1 MSQWR
6 DEAPELNDRD
16 ELITASLEQ
25 VREWLKDAAHIKPSF
40 SAAQLASVLRDSKGL
55 SFTVGFVDGVVR
67 PESLKVA
74 AKNLRN
80 LRNLVPDFLALPM
93 RAAFA
98 IGASLA
104 PVLPAIVV
112 PIARRVLRNMVSH
125 LIIDASDH
133 KLAKSL
139 ERVKSQKVSLNVN
152 LLGEAVL
159 GNREAKKRLEG
170 TRRLLQNASVD
181 YVSMKVSAAVAPHN
195 AWAFDETVEEIV
207 EKLSP
212 LFELAASFT
221 PNKFINLDMEEYKDL
236 RLTLDV
242 FKRILGRSDF
252 LHLKAGIVLQAYLP
266 DAMDAM
272 HELQLWARERRTR
285 GGAPIKVRIV
295 KGANLSMEAVD
306 AELHD
311 WPLAVVSSKRAADTN
326 YKQVLNYAL
335 TPEHL
340 NNIEVGI
347 AGHNLFDIAFANA
360 LMKARS
366 IKQGVS
372 FEMLLGM
379 AESQAQVV
387 SATVGSLLLY
397 TPVVHPDEFD
407 VAIAYLIR
415 RLEESASSDNFMS
428 AVFEL
433 HENQSLL
440 NRETERFKL
449 SIQHFDDDFADTNR
463 TQSRLNAPQPI
474 TSGFSNSPDSDPST
488 RPNKLWAAEI
498 FARAQQSSLAIE
510 LAENAKVRDPARLEH
525 LIERSLE
532 AASQWQALTPEARCA
547 ALHELGNQLESHR
560 GQLIEVMISEA
571 GKTFDQADPEVSE
584 AVDFAHFY
592 AEQLLDLANLD
603 GAHHLPENLVL
614 VTPPWNFPIA
624 IPAGSTIAALA
635 TGSAVLLKP
644 APQVNRCGVL
654 LAEILN
660 KAGLPANL
668 LTVLVVD
675 ESELGRELISHK
687 SIDRIVLTGAIETA
701 RLFKTF
707 RPELKLMAET
717 SGKNAIIVTES
728 ADLDLAA
735 KDVVSSAFGH
745 AGQKCSAA
753 SVVILVGSVAKSK
766 RFLNQLI
773 DATNSLVVDYPNNSL
788 AQLGPLIEFPGAKL
802 LHGLTQLD
810 GKERWLIEPK
820 QLDDSGRLWSPGI
833 RTHVEFGAPS
843 HLQEYFGPVLSIMTA
858 KSLDEALSI
867 QNGTDFGLTAG
878 IHSLDSRELETW
890 LEQVEAGNLYV
901 NRGITGAIVQR
912 QPFGGWKRSVVG
924 ATAKAGG
931 PNYLLGFGSFES
943 KPSNSKQRA
952 SDSIQSLLA
961 AIKPLVDATTHA
973 ALIRSAASD
982 AEAIAKV
989 FSSATDVSGLKA
1001 ERNILRYRKANTALR
1016 IGNDATDFESHRLL
1030 LAAAVSRS
1038 AISAAK
1044 LAPSVLAEL
1053 SKLGCSVS
1061 IESTENWL
1069 ENLRSRGTERVRI
1082 TGEPAANLPA
1092 EISAYDH
1099 PVVESGR
1106 LELLPFWREQSI
1118 AITSH
1123 RYGNPLRQ
1131 DSRIS
1136 SL

>member
-1 MSQWR
+1 
-6 DEAPELNDRD
+6 
-16 ELITASLEQ
+16 
-25 VREWLKDAAHIKPSF
+25 
-40 SAAQLASVLRDSKGL
+40 
-55 SFTVGFVDGVVR
+55 
-67 PESLKVA
+67 
-74 AKNLRN
+74 
-80 LRNLVPDFLALPM
+80 
-93 RAAFA
+93 
-98 IGASLA
+98 
-104 PVLPAIVV
+104 
-112 PIARRVLRNMVSH
+112 
-125 LIIDASDH
+125 
-133 KLAKSL
+133 
-139 ERVKSQKVSLNVN
+139 
-152 LLGEAVL
+152 
-159 GNREAKKRLEG
+159 
-170 TRRLLQNASVD
+170 
-181 YVSMKVSAAVAPHN
+181 
-195 AWAFDETVEEIV
+195 
-207 EKLSP
+207 
-212 LFELAASFT
+212 
-221 PNKFINLDMEEYKDL
+221 
-236 RLTLDV
+236 
-242 FKRILGRSDF
+242 
-252 LHLKAGIVLQAYLP
+252 
-266 DAMDAM
+266 MDAM
-272 HELQLWARERRTR
+272 HELQLWARDRRMR

-347 AGHNLFDIAFANA
+347 AGHNLFDIAFANS

-366 IKQGVS
+366 IEVGVS

-440 NRETERFKL
+440 DRETERFRL
-449 SIQHFDDDFADTNR
+449 SIQHFDDYFADTNR
-463 TQSRLNAPQPI
+463 TQSRLTAPQAT

-488 RPNKLWAAEI
+488 NANKVWAAEI
-498 FARAQQSSLAIE
+498 FARVQNSSLAIE
-510 LAENAKVRDPARLEH
+510 QAEKAKVRDLVH
-525 LIERSLE
+525 LDYIIEKSLE
-532 AASQWQALTPEARCA
+532 AARQWQALTPEARCEA
-547 ALHELGNQLESHR
+547 IHELGNQLESHR
-560 GQLIEVMISEA
+560 GQLIEIMISEA

-592 AEQLLDLANLD
+592 AEQLLDLAHLD

-635 TGSAVLLKP
+635 AGSAVLLKP

-668 LTVLVVD
+668 LTGLVVD
-675 ESELGRELISHK
+675 EGELGRELISHK

-701 RLFKTF
+701 KLFKSF
-707 RPELKLMAET
+707 RPGLKLIAET

-735 KDVVSSAFGH
+735 KDVVFSAFGH

-773 DATNSLVVDYPNNSL
+773 DATNSLVVDYPTNSL
-788 AQLGPLIEFPGAKL
+788 AQVGPLIETPGAKL
-802 LHGLTQLD
+802 MHGLTQLD
-810 GKERWLIEPK
+810 GKEHWLVEPK

-833 RTHVEFGAPS
+833 RKHVSVGSPS

-858 KSLDEALSI
+858 TSLDEALSV
-867 QNGTDFGLTAG
+867 QNGTAFGLTAG
-878 IHSLDSRELETW
+878 IHSLDSIELETW
-890 LEQVEAGNLYV
+890 LEKVEAGNLYV

-912 QPFGGWKRSVVG
+912 QPFGGWKQSVVG

-931 PNYLLGFGSFES
+931 PNYLLGFGSFET
-943 KPSNSKQRA
+943 KPSRSNERA
-952 SDSIQSLLA
+952 SDSIQSLLEV
-961 AIKPLVDATTHA
+961 IKPLVEPSTYA

-982 AEAIAKV
+982 AETTVRV
-989 FSSATDVSGLKA
+989 FSRATDVSGLKA

-1016 IGNDATDFESHRLL
+1016 IGNDATDFESSRLI

-1038 AISAAK
+1038 VISAAK
-1044 LAPSVLAEL
+1044 LAPSLVAEL
-1053 SKLGCSVS
+1053 EKLGCSVS
-1061 IESTENWL
+1061 IENTENWL
-1069 ENLRSRGTERVRI
+1069 ENLKLGSIDRVRVI
-1082 TGEPAANLPA
+1082 AESEVNLPL
-1092 EISAYDH
+1092 EIATYDH

-1106 LELLPFWREQSI
+1106 VELLPFWREQSI
-1118 AITSH
+1118 AITNH
-1123 RYGNPLRQ
+1123 RFGNPLRQ

>member
-16 ELITASLEQ
+16 KLIAASVEQ
-25 VREWLKDAAHIKPSF
+25 VHQWLKEAAHIKPSF

-80 LRNLVPDFLALPM
+80 LRNLVPDFLAMPM

-104 PVLPAIVV
+104 PALPAIVV
-112 PIARRVLRNMVSH
+112 PIARRVLRKMVSH
-125 LIIDASDH
+125 LIIDASDN

-159 GNREAKKRLEG
+159 GNREAEKRLEG
-170 TRRLLQNASVD
+170 TRRLLQNSSVD

-195 AWAFDETVEEIV
+195 PWAFDETVEEIV
-207 EKLSP
+207 EKLTP

-252 LHLKAGIVLQAYLP
+252 LHLKAGIGLQAYLP

-272 HELQLWARERRTR
+272 HELQLWARDRRMR

-347 AGHNLFDIAFANA
+347 AGHNLFDIAFANS

-366 IKQGVS
+366 IEVGVS

-440 NRETERFKL
+440 DRETERFRL
-449 SIQHFDDDFADTNR
+449 SIQHFDDYFADTNR
-463 TQSRLNAPQPI
+463 TQSRLTAPQAT

-488 RPNKLWAAEI
+488 NANKVWAAEI
-498 FARAQQSSLAIE
+498 FARVQNSSLAIE
-510 LAENAKVRDPARLEH
+510 QAEKAKVRDLVH
-525 LIERSLE
+525 LDYIIEKSLE
-532 AASQWQALTPEARCA
+532 AARQWQALTPEARCEA
-547 ALHELGNQLESHR
+547 IHELGNQLESHR
-560 GQLIEVMISEA
+560 GQLIEIMISEA

-592 AEQLLDLANLD
+592 AEQLLDLAHLD

-635 TGSAVLLKP
+635 AGSAVLLKP

-668 LTVLVVD
+668 LTGLVVD
-675 ESELGRELISHK
+675 EGELGRELISHK

-701 RLFKTF
+701 KLFKSF
-707 RPELKLMAET
+707 RPGLKLIAET

-735 KDVVSSAFGH
+735 KDVVFSAFGH

-773 DATNSLVVDYPNNSL
+773 DATNSLVVDYPTNSL
-788 AQLGPLIEFPGAKL
+788 AQVGPLIETPGAKL
-802 LHGLTQLD
+802 MHGLTQLD
-810 GKERWLIEPK
+810 GKEHWLVEPK

-833 RTHVEFGAPS
+833 RKHVSVGSPS

-858 KSLDEALSI
+858 TSLDEALSV
-867 QNGTDFGLTAG
+867 QNGTAFGLTAG
-878 IHSLDSRELETW
+878 IHSLDSIELETW
-890 LEQVEAGNLYV
+890 LEKVEAGNLYV

-912 QPFGGWKRSVVG
+912 QPFGGWKQSVVG

-931 PNYLLGFGSFES
+931 PNYLLGFGSFET
-943 KPSNSKQRA
+943 KPSRSNERA
-952 SDSIQSLLA
+952 SDSIQSLLEV
-961 AIKPLVDATTHA
+961 IKPLVEPSTYA

-982 AEAIAKV
+982 AETTVRV
-989 FSSATDVSGLKA
+989 FSRATDVSGLKA

-1016 IGNDATDFESHRLL
+1016 IGNDATDFESSRLI

-1038 AISAAK
+1038 VISAAK
-1044 LAPSVLAEL
+1044 LAPSLVAEL
-1053 SKLGCSVS
+1053 EKLGCSVS
-1061 IESTENWL
+1061 IENTENWL
-1069 ENLRSRGTERVRI
+1069 ENLKLGSIDRVRVI
-1082 TGEPAANLPA
+1082 AESEVNLPL
-1092 EISAYDH
+1092 EIATYDH

-1106 LELLPFWREQSI
+1106 VELLPFWREQSI
-1118 AITSH
+1118 AITNH
-1123 RYGNPLRQ
+1123 RFGNPLRQ